1 MKRRTTL
8 LAVGK
13 PRERWALLVSA
24 LLAVAVIPKPAFC
37 LESLVLSNVR
47 LRFDNSS
54 KRDNGSLK
62 VRALVDDNSTFGE
75 LAADLV
81 AGTVTIEVSDDTGV
95 FNVSLPVTG
104 CALKVSGRI
113 KCRSAD
119 RQIRVAFLPTRQGPF
134 IYNMRV
140 AARRLSDAVTGTI
153 TPTGPVSVVLRQTSV
168 DRADTISACV
178 ARGPF
183 KLLVCL
189 ER

>member
-1 MKRRTTL
+1 MERRTAL

-13 PRERWALLVSA
+13 PRGWALLVSA
-24 LLAVAVIPKPAFC
+24 LLALAVIPKPAFC
-37 LESLVLSNVR
+37 LESLVLSSVR
-47 LRFDNSS
+47 LRYDNSS

-75 LAADLV
+75 LADDLV
-81 AGTVTIEVSDDTGV
+81 AGTVTIEVSDADV

-104 CALKVSGRI
+104 CVLKVSGRI

-119 RQIRVAFLPTRQGPF
+119 RQIRVVLLPTTQGPF

-140 AARRLSDAVTGTI
+140 AAHRLPDAVTGTMA
-153 TPTGPVSVVLRQTSV
+153 PTGPVSVVLRQTSV

-178 ARGPF
+178 GRGRF
-183 KLLVCL
+183 KLVCL

>member
-1 MKRRTTL
+1 MERRTTL

-13 PRERWALLVSA
+13 PRGRWALLVSA
-24 LLAVAVIPKPAFC
+24 LLALAAIPKPAFC

-75 LAADLV
+75 LAADLLDG
-81 AGTVTIEVSDDTGV
+81 AVTIEVSDAGV

-119 RQIRVAFLPTRQGPF
+119 RQIRVVFLPTSQGPF

-140 AARRLSDAVTGTI
+140 AAHRLSDAVTGTI

-183 KLLVCL
+183 KLVCL